1 MFEIKKQKIE
11 GYDQNEK
18 WAKSTHVFIR
28 GYPIFLNQT
37 VYFSKPSIIPK
48 NFKFSKKFKSAS
60 YQISAFIMSATP
72 HNGHLEI
79 PYYLKVFIGGN
90 FKTTAVKYY

>member
-1 MFEIKKQKIE
+1 MGKIYARIYSRISDFSQSNRILFKTKYYSKKFQ
-11 GYDQNEK
+11 
-18 WAKSTHVFIR
+18 
-28 GYPIFLNQT
+28 IF
-37 VYFSKPSIIPK
+37 
-48 NFKFSKKFKSAS
+48 KKFKSAS